1 MDTETESTDV
11 PAAPAEQPIFTSR
24 FGWGKIVAIISN
36 VIIVIMILV
45 RNVGGCVWV

>member
-1 MDTETESTDV
+1 M
-11 PAAPAEQPIFTSR
+11 AELEYCVLFVYCVQ
-24 FGWGKIVAIISN
+24 KIVAIISN